1 MWICFPGSNP
11 DFITAS
17 CVRESKLFKLSVP
30 LFSLLIFIVGIKQ
43 DNIRE
48 TVIARHIT
56 DTANVII
63 ITTKL
68 HIARYQGL
76 TRVRIGDT
84 SKYRI

>member
-17 CVRESKLFKLSVP
+17 CVRESKLFKLSVA

-48 TVIARHIT
+48 TVSARHTI
-56 DTANVII
+56 DIANVIV
-63 ITTKL
+63 ITTEL
-68 HIARYQGL
+68 HIARYQEL
-76 TRVRIGDT
+76 TRIGDI
-84 SKYRI
+84 SKHRT